1 MKKIFLI
8 VNLFII
14 IFVPSISFGNVIDK
28 LNETGKFTKFNETLT
43 KSGLNEDLKGNG
55 PFTVFAPLDD
65 AFAAIS
71 AKTYYGLLNEANK
84 DRLVKILGRHIFSKK
99 ITSSEINGE
108 INLKAI
114 NGEEIKIKKVNGIVY
129 INEAEVV
136 TADIEVSN
144 GVIHFINRVL
154 QPLN

>member
-1 MKKIFLI
+1 MKKISSIICLLI
-8 VNLFII
+8 M
-14 IFVPSISFGNVIDK
+14 IFVPTITFANIINR
-28 LNETGKFTKFNETLT
+28 LNETGKFTKLNETLT
-43 KSGLNEDLKGNG
+43 KSGLDKNLEGDG
-55 PFTVFAPLDD
+55 PFTIFAPLDD

-71 AKTYYGLLNEANK
+71 AQTYYGLLREENK
-84 DRLVKILGRHIFSKK
+84 EKLINILGRHVFSKK

-108 INLKAI
+108 IKIKAI
-114 NGEEIKIKKVNGIVY
+114 NGEEITIKKVNGIVY

-136 TADIEVSN
+136 TADIEAPN

>member
-84 DRLVKILGRHIFSKK
+84 EKLIKILGRHVFSKK

>member
-1 MKKIFLI
+1 MKKISSIICLLI
-8 VNLFII
+8 M
-14 IFVPSISFGNVIDK
+14 IFVPTITFANIINQ
-28 LNETGKFTKFNETLT
+28 LNETGKFTKLNETLT
-43 KSGLNEDLKGNG
+43 KSGLSKNLEGDG
-55 PFTVFAPLDD
+55 PFTIFAPLDD

-71 AKTYYGLLNEANK
+71 AQTYYGLLREENK
-84 DRLVKILGRHIFSKK
+84 EKLINILGRHVFSKK

-108 INLKAI
+108 IKIKAI
-114 NGEEIKIKKVNGIVY
+114 NGEEITIKKVNGIVY

-136 TADIEVSN
+136 TADIEAPN

>member
-8 VNLFII
+8 VCLLIFSWMPTITSANII
-14 IFVPSISFGNVIDK
+14 NQ
-28 LNETGKFTKFNETLT
+28 LNETGKFTKLNETLT
-43 KSGLNEDLKGNG
+43 KSGLDKNLEGDG
-55 PFTVFAPLDD
+55 PFTIFAPLDD

-71 AKTYYGLLNEANK
+71 ARTYYGLLKEENK
-84 DRLVKILGRHIFSKK
+84 EKLVNILGRHVFSKK
-99 ITSSEINGE
+99 IISSEINDE
-108 INLKAI
+108 IKLKAI
-114 NGEEIKIKKVNGIVY
+114 NGEEITIKKVNGIVY

-136 TADIEVSN
+136 TADIEASN

>member
-1 MKKIFLI
+1 MKKISSIICLL
-8 VNLFII
+8 VI
-14 IFVPSISFGNVIDK
+14 IFVPTITFANIINQ
-28 LNETGKFTKFNETLT
+28 LNETGKFTKLNETLT
-43 KSGLNEDLKGNG
+43 KSGLSKNLEGDG
-55 PFTVFAPLDD
+55 PFTIFAPLDD

-71 AKTYYGLLNEANK
+71 AQTYYGLLKEENK
-84 DRLVKILGRHIFSKK
+84 EKLINILGRHVFSKK

-108 INLKAI
+108 IKIKAI
-114 NGEEIKIKKVNGIVY
+114 NGEEITIKKVNGIVY

-136 TADIEVSN
+136 TADIEAPN

>member
-1 MKKIFLI
+1 MKKISSIICLLI
-8 VNLFII
+8 M
-14 IFVPSISFGNVIDK
+14 IFVPTITFANIINQ
-28 LNETGKFTKFNETLT
+28 LNETGKFTKLNETLT
-43 KSGLNEDLKGNG
+43 KSGLNKNLEGDG
-55 PFTVFAPLDD
+55 PFTIFASLDD

-71 AKTYYGLLNEANK
+71 AQTYYGLLKEENK
-84 DRLVKILGRHIFSKK
+84 EKLINILGRHVFSKK

-108 INLKAI
+108 IKIKAI
-114 NGEEIKIKKVNGIVY
+114 NGEEITIKKVNGIVY

-136 TADIEVSN
+136 TADIEAPN

>member
-1 MKKIFLI
+1 MKKIRSI
-8 VNLFII
+8 VCLLVM
-14 IFVPSISFGNVIDK
+14 IFVPTITFANIINQ
-28 LNETGKFTKFNETLT
+28 LNETGKFTKLNETLT
-43 KSGLNEDLKGNG
+43 KSGLNKNLEGDG
-55 PFTVFAPLDD
+55 PFTIFAPLDD

-71 AKTYYGLLNEANK
+71 AQTYYGLLREENK
-84 DRLVKILGRHIFSKK
+84 EKLINILGRHVFSKK

-108 INLKAI
+108 IKIKAI
-114 NGEEIKIKKVNGIVY
+114 NGEEITIKKVNGIVY

-136 TADIEVSN
+136 TADIEAPN

>member
-1 MKKIFLI
+1 MKKISSIICLLI
-8 VNLFII
+8 M
-14 IFVPSISFGNVIDK
+14 IFVPTITFANIINQ
-28 LNETGKFTKFNETLT
+28 LNETGKFTKLNETLT
-43 KSGLNEDLKGNG
+43 KSGLSKNLEGDG
-55 PFTVFAPLDD
+55 PFTIFAPLDD

-71 AKTYYGLLNEANK
+71 AQTYYGLLREENK
-84 DRLVKILGRHIFSKK
+84 EKLVNILGRHVFSKK

-108 INLKAI
+108 IKIKAI
-114 NGEEIKIKKVNGIVY
+114 NGEEITIKKVNGIVY

-136 TADIEVSN
+136 TADIEAPN

>member
-1 MKKIFLI
+1 MKRIFSIISLLVMVLI
-8 VNLFII
+8 PTITSANII
-14 IFVPSISFGNVIDK
+14 NK
-28 LNETGKFTKFNETLT
+28 LNETGKFTKLNETLT
-43 KSGLNEDLKGNG
+43 KSELNKNLESDG

-71 AKTYYGLLNEANK
+71 AQTYYGLLREENK
-84 DRLVKILGRHIFSKK
+84 QKLVNILGRHIFSKK
-99 ITSSEINGE
+99 ITSSEIDCE
-108 INLKAI
+108 IKLKAI
-114 NGEEIKIKKVNGIVY
+114 NGEEITIKKVNGIVY

-136 TADIEVSN
+136 TADIEASN

>member
-1 MKKIFLI
+1 MKKISSIICLLI
-8 VNLFII
+8 M
-14 IFVPSISFGNVIDK
+14 IFVPSITFANIINQ
-28 LNETGKFTKFNETLT
+28 LNETGKFNKLNETLT
-43 KSGLNEDLKGNG
+43 KSGLDKNLEGDG
-55 PFTVFAPLDD
+55 PFTIFAPLDD

-71 AKTYYGLLNEANK
+71 AQTYYGLLREENK
-84 DRLVKILGRHIFSKK
+84 EKLVNILGRHVFSKK

-108 INLKAI
+108 IKIKAI
-114 NGEEIKIKKVNGIVY
+114 NGEEIMIKKVNGIVY

-136 TADIEVSN
+136 TADIEASN

>member
-8 VNLFII
+8 VCLLIFSWMPTITFANII
-14 IFVPSISFGNVIDK
+14 NQ
-28 LNETGKFTKFNETLT
+28 LNETGKFTKLNETLT
-43 KSGLNEDLKGNG
+43 KSGLDKNLEGDG
-55 PFTVFAPLDD
+55 PFTIFAPLDD

-71 AKTYYGLLNEANK
+71 ARTYYGLLREENK
-84 DRLVKILGRHIFSKK
+84 QKLKNILGRHVFSKK

-108 INLKAI
+108 IKIKAI
-114 NGEEIKIKKVNGIVY
+114 NGEEITIKKVNGIVY

-136 TADIEVSN
+136 TADIAAPN

>member
-8 VNLFII
+8 VSLLIFSWMPTFTFANII
-14 IFVPSISFGNVIDK
+14 NQ
-28 LNETGKFTKFNETLT
+28 LNETGKFTKLNETLT
-43 KSGLNEDLKGNG
+43 KSGLDKNLEGDG
-55 PFTVFAPLDD
+55 PFTIFAPLDD

-71 AKTYYGLLNEANK
+71 ARTYYGLLKEENK
-84 DRLVKILGRHIFSKK
+84 EKLVNILGRHVFSKK
-99 ITSSEINGE
+99 ITSSEINDE
-108 INLKAI
+108 IKLKAI
-114 NGEEIKIKKVNGIVY
+114 NGEEITIKKVNGIVY

-136 TADIEVSN
+136 TADIEAPN

>member
-1 MKKIFLI
+1 MILT
-8 VNLFII
+8 
-14 IFVPSISFGNVIDK
+14 PSITFSSVIDK
-28 LNETGKFTKFNETLT
+28 LNETGRFTKLNETLI
-43 KSGLNEDLKGNG
+43 KSGLNKDLEGNG

-71 AKTYYGLLNEANK
+71 AKTYYGLLNEDNK
-84 DRLVKILGRHIFSKK
+84 DKLIKILGRHVFLKK
-99 ITSSEINGE
+99 ITSSEIDGE
-108 INLKAI
+108 IKLKAI
-114 NGEEIKIKKVNGIVY
+114 NGEEITIKKVNGIVY

-136 TADIEVSN
+136 TADIEAPN